1 MGQKLEGVWDGG
13 LAVDL
18 HTISSIP
25 CGQNEFGHTIFD
37 TKRTPLGEL
46 VHQCKYK
53 GDKHLATAIAEQI
66 TSRVGNI
73 NEFDFLLP
81 APPSNLVR
89 PFQPVLLIIAELSK
103 ATGVPVLHD
112 VFAVKP
118 HTQLKSVSTNEERL
132 QVLRQ
137 SLSLAQS
144 PNIAGKKILLFD
156 DLYRSGSTLTVLCEL
171 LRPLAPAKICV
182 LTATKTRSRR

>member
-1 MGQKLEGVWDGG
+1 MGQKLEGIWDGG

-46 VHQCKYK
+46 VHLCKYK
-53 GDKHLATAIAEQI
+53 GDRNLATSIARQI
-66 TSRVGNI
+66 TARVGNI
-73 NEFDFLLP
+73 AEFDYLLP

-89 PFQPVLLIIAELSK
+89 PFQPVLVIVEELSK
-103 ATGVPVLHD
+103 LTGVPVLHH

-118 HTQLKSVSTNEERL
+118 HAQLKSVTTNEERL
-132 QVLRQ
+132 QILRQ
-137 SLSLAQS
+137 SISLAQT
-144 PNIAGKKILLFD
+144 PAITDKKILLFD

-171 LRPLAPAKICV
+171 LRPLTPAKICV
-182 LTATKTRSRR
+182 LTATKTRSYR